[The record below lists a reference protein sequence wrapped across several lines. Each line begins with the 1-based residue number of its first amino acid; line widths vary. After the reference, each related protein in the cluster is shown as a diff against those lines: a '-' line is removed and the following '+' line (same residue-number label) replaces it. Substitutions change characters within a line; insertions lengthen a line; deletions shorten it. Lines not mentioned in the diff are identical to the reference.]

1 MSTEQI
7 PAPTKRTPRVVEA
20 PTPTTAKRS
29 VPVVKREQAPSLQKI
44 YEIPY
49 GGGIVCKIKSETT
62 VYDSE
67 TRQVR
72 GIRYCPNEPSVF
84 MDEQSY
90 NARREHILFRNGMLI
105 VPENMPNLAAFLDL
119 HPQNRANGGELF
131 QLVERGRDVQA
142 QVDREF
148 LLHDAVALVRTKE
161 LDELLAVAVALGIN
175 IQQKTIEI
183 RRELLVE
190 AKANPEGFIKMFD
203 DPRVKC
209 RSAVIQAN
217 DFQIISLRSDGVFWF
232 DSGRMILS
240 VPAGQDA
247 TDIMVRFCLTE
258 KGAPVYEELVSRLEK
273 LS

>member
-1 MSTEQI
+1 MSTEQT
-7 PAPTKRTPRVVEA
+7 PAPAKRGPRVIEA
-20 PTPTTAKRS
+20 TTPTVKRS

-49 GGGIVCKIKSETT
+49 GGGIVCKIKSEAT
-62 VYDSE
+62 VYDPE

-72 GIRYCPNEPSVF
+72 GIRYCPNEPSVY
-84 MDEQSY
+84 MDEQSH
-90 NARREHILFRNGMLI
+90 NARREHIIFRNGMLI
-105 VPENMPNLAAFLDL
+105 VPENKPNLANFLDL

-131 QLVERGRDVQA
+131 VVVERSRNVQE

-148 LLHDAVALVRTKE
+148 LLHDAVALVRNKE

-183 RRELLVE
+183 RRELLTE
-190 AKANPEGFIKMFD
+190 AKANPDAFIKMFD

-209 RSAVIQAN
+209 RSAVIQGH
-217 DFQIISLRSDGVFWF
+217 DFQIISLRPDGVYWF
-232 DSGRMILS
+232 DSGRLILS
-240 VPAGQDA
+240 VPAGQDP

-258 KGAPVYEELVSRLEK
+258 KGASVYEELVSRLEK

>member
-1 MSTEQI
+1 MSTEQT
-7 PAPTKRTPRVVEA
+7 PAPAKRGPRVIEA
-20 PTPTTAKRS
+20 PTPTAPRG
-29 VPVVKREQAPSLQKI
+29 VPVVKREQTPDLQKI

-49 GGGIVCKIKSETT
+49 GGGIVCKIKSEST
-62 VYDSE
+62 VYDKE

-72 GIRYCPNEPSVF
+72 GIRYCPNEPSVY

-90 NARREHILFRNGMLI
+90 NARREHIVFRNGMLI
-105 VPENMPNLAAFLDL
+105 VPENKPNLAQFLDL

-131 QLVERGRDVQA
+131 QLVERSRNVQA

-148 LLHDAVALVRTKE
+148 LLHDAVALVRNKE

-183 RRELLVE
+183 RRELLTE
-190 AKANPEGFIKMFD
+190 AKANPEAFMKMFD

-209 RSAVIQAN
+209 RSAVIQSN
-217 DFQIISLRSDGVFWF
+217 DFQIISLRPDGVYWF
-232 DSGRMILS
+232 DSGRLILS
-240 VPAGQDA
+240 VPAGQDP

-258 KGAPVYEELVSRLEK
+258 KGASVYEELVSRLEK

>member
-1 MSTEQI
+1 MTTEQAPTTSKRGPRVI
-7 PAPTKRTPRVVEA
+7 DAPAPT
-20 PTPTTAKRS
+20 AKRG

-44 YEIPY
+44 YEIPF
-49 GGGIVCKIKSETT
+49 GGGIVCKIRSEAT
-62 VYDSE
+62 VYDKE

-72 GIRYCPNEPSVF
+72 GIRYCPNEPSVYT
-84 MDEQSY
+84 DEQSH

-105 VPENMPNLAAFLDL
+105 VPENQPNLAAFLDL

-131 QLVERGRDVQA
+131 ILVERSRDVQL

-148 LLHDAVALVRTKE
+148 LLHDAVALVRNKE

-175 IQQKTIEI
+175 IKQKTIEI
-183 RRELLVE
+183 RRELLTE
-190 AKANPEGFIKMFD
+190 AKANPEAFIKMFD

-217 DFQIISLRSDGVFWF
+217 DFQIISLRADGVFWF
-232 DSGRMILS
+232 DSGRLILS

-258 KGAPVYEELVSRLEK
+258 KGASVYDEIVSRLEK